1 MKALRHLGKGEKKV
15 ISHLVNEQIM
25 RERDDIAKRCQYIWV
40 LAMVQV
46 GLSPRTIKRVIGMI
60 PAVTDKYA
68 EYQADEVGDYAMR
81 YLVKEQSGIEL
92 PLTTREVE
100 KRG

>member
-46 GLSPRTIKRVIGMI
+46 MVLVMVLVLAMVLAVQVI
-60 PAVTDKYA
+60 
-68 EYQADEVGDYAMR
+68 
-81 YLVKEQSGIEL
+81 
-92 PLTTREVE
+92 
-100 KRG
+100 